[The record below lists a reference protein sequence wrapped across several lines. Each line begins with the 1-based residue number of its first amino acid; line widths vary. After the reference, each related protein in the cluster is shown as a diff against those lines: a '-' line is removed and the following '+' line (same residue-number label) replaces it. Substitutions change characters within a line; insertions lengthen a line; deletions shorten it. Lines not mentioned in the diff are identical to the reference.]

1 MNLQWSLSLQL
12 LLAINLQSQ
21 TTWKSLQFL
30 HLLMPHSYFN
40 PPQFGLHSDAP
51 MNTLPRS
58 HCQPDCQ
65 IQQALL
71 VPISLHPTVGSID
84 HSSILKFF
92 SLNVYESNFL
102 CLPSSEVWSIWSLPC
117 FLSAF
122 FNATVPQASVIYPL
136 LTLIPSHRNLS
147 HIHWRNGDS
156 QIFIPTHALS
166 WALEPDFKYP
176 TKCVHFNN
184 L

>member
-30 HLLMPHSYFN
+30 HSLMPHSYFS

-51 MNTLPRS
+51 MNTLSRS

-71 VPISLHPTVGSID
+71 VPISLHPTVALLIILPSWNSFLSMSMNQISSVSLPLRSGLFGLS
-84 HSSILKFF
+84 HVFCLLFLMLLRSCLLQSIL
-92 SLNVYESNFL
+92 
-102 CLPSSEVWSIWSLPC
+102 PM
-117 FLSAF
+117 
-122 FNATVPQASVIYPL
+122 TVRA
-136 LTLIPSHRNLS
+136 
-147 HIHWRNGDS
+147 
-156 QIFIPTHALS
+156 IFIKQKSELPTL
-166 WALEPDFKYP
+166 
-176 TKCVHFNN
+176 V
-184 L
+184 